1 MTVSRTV
8 SETLSVGV
16 TLKTVLQS
24 TAKTVVPT
32 KSYQILNR
40 FSLNGHFRHAVY
52 VVPECLLEIASDDRL
67 SCFDRIPA

>member
-1 MTVSRTV
+1 MSVSRTV

-52 VVPECLLEIASDDRL
+52 VAI
-67 SCFDRIPA
+67 FDMLCMWCQNAYLK